1 MVVMVAVVEMTVPKQ
16 QREEEINPVMV
27 TPGFL
32 AMYMSVSAVP
42 RMAVVDIAFRTFRR
56 RRRGGERALTMAVE
70 VMEQV
75 EYIVPVHIIPATVEA
90 ESPAIRQDNMRG
102 RDTVVCRPVDNTIPF
117 ATVSYRP
124 DHDVFPFASA
134 EYVRD
139 SVYGYRSD
147 YVDDPVGSG

>member
-1 MVVMVAVVEMTVPKQ
+1 MAVVEMTVPKQ

-32 AMYMSVSAVP
+32 AMYMSVSWVP
-42 RMAVVDIAFRTFRR
+42 RMEVVDIAFRKFRR
-56 RRRGGERALTMAVE
+56 RRRGGEMALTMAVE

-90 ESPAIRQDNMRG
+90 ASPAIRQDNMRG
-102 RDTVVCRPVDNTIPF
+102 RDIVMYRPVDNTIPF
-117 ATVSYRP
+117 ATVSHRP
-124 DHDVFPFASA
+124 DHDVFPFVSG
-134 EYVRD
+134 EYARD
-139 SVYGYRSD
+139 WAYGYRSD